1 MPNMF
6 PGLDPQHPL
15 PSMTEYVAFLADRR
29 STYLL
34 LDLAMARRCFDLF
47 FALNVAV
54 VEAEKNHDVLACARL
69 QEEAGRVYDL
79 AAGYAAEVRNLIQE
93 QRN

>member
-1 MPNMF
+1 MSNAF
-6 PGLDPQHPL
+6 PGLDPEHPK
-15 PSMTEYVAFLADRR
+15 PSMTAYVAFLADRR

-47 FALNVAV
+47 FALNQAAG
-54 VEAEKNHDVLACARL
+54 EAEQNQDAPTCTQL

-79 AAGYAAEVRNLIQE
+79 GAGYAAEARNLIWE